1 MSSSALP
8 QASSKGAGAV
18 SDMLSA
24 DVSLAQQGDMQA
36 YARLIKNCQNVV
48 TAIALAIVKDI
59 DDSEEVAQQVF
70 ISAWQNLNKL
80 KNSSSFL
87 PWIRQSTRYT
97 AFNFLRDNKSSARL
111 NTEQAEV
118 ILAQIADPSLSHD
131 DTLIIKNQ
139 NLVLQ
144 QLIDQLAQEDREI
157 VLLYYREEQSS
168 KQVAELLNL
177 SQSNVRQKLS
187 RVRQSLQT
195 DVLKRAS
202 HLLYSTAPA
211 VGFSVLISSLLVPAA
226 PVAAATLAA
235 TSASSNA
242 SSSVILKIAT
252 VLGGAFLGAFV
263 AIFAIVWSSN
273 TAMKNVPNEDKKLV
287 LKQYRNETIAWV
299 VVFAISI
306 SLAYQFTQ
314 GWIGPMLAYL
324 GFVIG
329 LVALSLRQISFI
341 NKHAMLLK
349 KGQRVAPSRLDRF
362 FSYACLTLGVVT
374 GFGGLILG
382 LISSG
387 RLVL

>member
-1 MSSSALP
+1 MSSAVLP
-8 QASSKGAGAV
+8 PSHSDGQGTV
-18 SDMLSA
+18 SDKLSA

-48 TAIALAIVKDI
+48 STIALAIVKDI

-80 KNSSSFL
+80 KNNRSFL
-87 PWIRQSTRYT
+87 PWIRQTTRYT

-111 NTEQAEV
+111 NTEQAEI

-131 DTLIIKNQ
+131 DALIIKNQ
-139 NLVLQ
+139 NLVLEQ
-144 QLIDQLAQEDREI
+144 FIDQLAPENREI

-177 SQSNVRQKLS
+177 SQSSVRKKLS
-187 RVRQSLQT
+187 RVRKSLQS

-202 HLLYSTAPA
+202 HLVCSTAPA
-211 VGFSVLISSLLVPAA
+211 VGFSALISSLLVPTA

-235 TSASSNA
+235 TGAGSKA
-242 SSSVILKIAT
+242 SSSLIVKIAT

-273 TAMKNVPNEDKKLV
+273 AAIKNVPSEDKKLV

-299 VVFAISI
+299 VFCAISI

-314 GWIGPMLAYL
+314 GWIAPALAYL
-324 GFVIG
+324 MFIIG
-329 LVALSLRQISFI
+329 LVALMVRQIRFI
-341 NKHAMLLK
+341 NSHAMLLK
-349 KGQRVAPSRLDRF
+349 KGKRVAPSWLNRF
-362 FSYACLTLGVVT
+362 FSYACLVLGVLA
-374 GFGGLILG
+374 GFGGLIIGLLG
-382 LISSG
+382 SG
-387 RLVL
+387 RLIL